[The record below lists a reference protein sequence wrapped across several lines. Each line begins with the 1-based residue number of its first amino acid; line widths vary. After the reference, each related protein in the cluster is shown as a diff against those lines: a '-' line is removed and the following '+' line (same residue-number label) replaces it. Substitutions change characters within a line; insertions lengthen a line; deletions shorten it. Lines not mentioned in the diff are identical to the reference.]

1 MKHLNVRD
9 LEQINLEKE
18 NIPVLGLPSI
28 GDKPKKASPNSIKRK
43 SKNWRKIYLM
53 SSMEFTILNDNEN
66 DDDDVNCITP
76 SGNYS

>member
-18 NIPVLGLPSI
+18 NIPVLELPSK

-43 SKNWRKIYLM
+43 SKNCRKI
-53 SSMEFTILNDNEN
+53 
-66 DDDDVNCITP
+66 
-76 SGNYS
+76 

>member
-9 LEQINLEKE
+9 LEQIKLEKE

-43 SKNWRKIYLM
+43 SKYCRKI
-53 SSMEFTILNDNEN
+53 
-66 DDDDVNCITP
+66 
-76 SGNYS
+76 